1 MNVNITETGKNS
13 NIIKNGRRRKGR
25 NISVKSRKRGAVK
38 DYVLLFHHTV
48 IVNQRT
54 AE

>member
-13 NIIKNGRRRKGR
+13 NIIKNSTGRKGGCV
-25 NISVKSRKRGAVK
+25 SVKSRKADAVK
-38 DYVLLFHHTV
+38 DYVLLLHYTV
-48 IVNQRT
+48 VINECT